1 MQRLLPVAVA
11 CIVSLPAGAQ
21 FLSGVQL
28 KADLDEA
35 EAGTSFAKRTIAM
48 GYVAGVYDLTVGRE
62 VCPDRAISAKESM
75 GIVHRYLRAHPDRL
89 AENAA
94 PLAVEALR
102 EAFPCKR

>member
-1 MQRLLPVAVA
+1 MLPIALS
-11 CIVSLPAGAQ
+11 CIVSLPADAQ

-75 GIVHRYLRAHPDRL
+75 GIVHRYLGAHPERL
-89 AENAA
+89 SENAA
-94 PLAVEALR
+94 PLAVDALR
-102 EAFPCKR
+102 QAFPCKK